1 MIGIDWGT
9 SSFRAYRIAS
19 DGAVRDR
26 REAPLGILAVPTGGF
41 PAALDGAVGD
51 WIAAGETELLLAGMI
66 GSRQGWVE
74 APYCPCPAGSAEIA
88 AATIA
93 IPHATARIR
102 LVPGL
107 SARDPA
113 GVPEVMRGEETQ
125 IIGVLD
131 AIGDAPA
138 TLCLPGSHAKWV
150 QVEAGRIQGFA
161 TYFTGEAFAALSRHT
176 ILARSIAPDGAHHPA
191 AFARGVAR
199 AKQPGGLLHHLFG
212 LRAAALFG
220 EIAEDEAA
228 AFLSGLLIGHEVA
241 AALESG
247 VAPPIHLIASEALA
261 ARYATALDGFGIPH
275 RSHAPDAAA
284 RGLALIAER
293 IA

>member
-9 SSFRAYRIAS
+9 SSFRAYRLAPE
-19 DGAVRDR
+19 GTVREH
-26 REAPLGILAVPTGGF
+26 REAPLGILAVPNGDF
-41 PAALDGAVGD
+41 AAALDGAVGD
-51 WIAAGETELLLAGMI
+51 WIAAGETELILAGMI

-74 APYCPCPAGSAEIA
+74 APYCPCPAGAVEIA

-93 IPHATARIR
+93 IPHPRARIR

-125 IIGVLD
+125 ILGVLD
-131 AIGDAPA
+131 VVGDAPA

-150 QVEAGRIQGFA
+150 QVERGRIQGFA
-161 TYFTGEAFAALSRHT
+161 THFTGEAFAALSQHT
-176 ILARSIAPDGAHHPA
+176 ILARTIAAGGGHDPA
-191 AFARGVAR
+191 AFARGIAR

-212 LRAAALFG
+212 LRASALFG
-220 EIAEDEAA
+220 EIAESEAA
-228 AFLSGLLIGHEVA
+228 SFLSGLLIGHEVA
-241 AALESG
+241 AALEAG

-261 ARYATALDGFGIPH
+261 ARYAAALDDFGIPH
-275 RSHAPDAAA
+275 RAHAPDAAA
-284 RGLALIAER
+284 RGLFLIAER
-293 IA
+293 LA